1 MAAKRRK
8 KRFLANMKKRLLIAV
23 LLFMA
28 AFVVIVGWIIYL
40 NVKHGAEYREAVMVN
55 QNYTSEPIKYKRGD
69 ILDTNGAVLATSQ
82 KVYDLVLEPF
92 NIVEYEMQKEITINA
107 LIKYFGLTET
117 EIAGYLAD
125 PDSKYKPTDKKGI
138 PYDQVKPYLDYIE
151 TDEGYYVRGVVL
163 EERYT
168 RVYPNGELACHM
180 LGFMT
185 GDDGAYGLEYNYD
198 DTLSGTNG
206 RIYSYYNEEL
216 GKSQEIELPTNGNNI
231 VTSIDSNVQRI
242 VQQNV
247 EKYMNT
253 EGAKNV
259 SVIVMDPKTCHLLAL
274 YNSHNFDPNNAYD
287 LEACKYQFETD
298 EEFRA
303 FLATDSDAA
312 HVEGLENVWHN
323 FTVSDAFEPGSTYK
337 TFTIAGAMEDNVI
350 TPETPLY
357 CDGGEQKDTFYIKC
371 WYADYG
377 THGAETPA
385 DALANSC
392 NDALMQIA
400 VKEGPA
406 IFDKYQKMFGFG
418 AKTNIDIPGE
428 QSSFYI
434 YHEDELNVT
443 ELATSSFGQ
452 GVTCTMIQLCTAFSS
467 VINGGYYYQPSVVK
481 RIEDENGNVVDAMDP
496 VLVRKTISQDVSDEM
511 RKELQGVVENGTGQ
525 KAAVEGYKIGGK
537 TGTAE
542 KLPRG
547 NGKYLISFIGF
558 APVEDPQVVVYV
570 VVDEPK
576 VEDQGNSSAASYLFA
591 DIAKDLFPYLNI
603 YREGDDYKVDVAHAQ
618 DEVAHPIYEGEIP
631 KNDVAGGEEN
641 PYVQEEM
648 EDAPEQ
654 AETPEMIDTDGDGIP
669 DTPAP
674 QEIPDDSYSEDGYS
688 EDEYYEEENWEDT
701 GGEESY
707 DY

>member
-1 MAAKRRK
+1 MAAKK
-8 KRFLANMKKRLLIAV
+8 KTKKFLGNMKKRLLIAV

-28 AFVVIVGWIIYL
+28 AFVVIAGWIVYL
-40 NVKHGAEYREAVMVN
+40 NVKHGAEYKEAVMVN

-69 ILDTNGAVLATSQ
+69 ILDTNGTVLATSQ

-92 NIVEYEMQKEITINA
+92 NIVEYEYQKEITVNA
-107 LIKYFGLTET
+107 LIKYFGLTES
-117 EIAGYLAD
+117 EIAGYLSD
-125 PDSKYKPTDKKGI
+125 PESKYKPTDKKKI
-138 PYDQVKPYLDYIE
+138 PYDVVKPYLDYLE

-168 RVYPNGELACHM
+168 RVYPNGEQACHL

-198 DTLSGTNG
+198 DVLSGTNG

-216 GKSQEIELPTNGNNI
+216 GRSQEIELPTNGNNV
-231 VTSIDSNVQRI
+231 VTSIDINAQKI

-247 EKYMNT
+247 ENYMNT

-259 SVIVMDPKTCHLLAL
+259 SVLVMDPKTCHVIAL
-274 YNSHNFDPNNAYD
+274 YNSHNFDPNDAYD
-287 LEACKYQFETD
+287 LKACRYQFES
-298 EEFRA
+298 EEEYQA

-312 HVEGLENVWHN
+312 HVEALENVWHN
-323 FTVSDAFEPGSTYK
+323 FIVSDAFEPGSTYK
-337 TFTIAGAMEDNVI
+337 TFTISGALEDNVI

-357 CDGGEQKDTFYIKC
+357 CDGGEQKDTYYIKC

-377 THGAETPA
+377 CHGAETPG

-400 VKEGPA
+400 VKEGA
-406 IFDKYQKMFGFG
+406 GTFDKYQKLFGFG
-418 AKTNIDIPGE
+418 AKTRIDIPGE

-434 YHEDELNVT
+434 YHEEDLNVT

-452 GVTCTMIQLCTAFSS
+452 GVTCTMIQLATAFSS
-467 VINGGYYYQPSVVK
+467 VINGGYYYQPSVAK

-496 VLVRKTISQDVSDEM
+496 VLVRKTISADVSEEM
-511 RKELQGVVENGTGQ
+511 RKELQGVVERGTGT
-525 KAAVEGYKIGGK
+525 KAAVEGYAIGGK

-603 YREGDDYKVDVAHAQ
+603 YRAGDEYKVNVANAV
-618 DEVAHPIYEGEIP
+618 DEEAHPIYEGEAP
-631 KNDVAGGEEN
+631 KNDVAGGDEN

-648 EDAPEQ
+648 ADAQ
-654 AETPEMIDTDGDGIP
+654 ETTEELVDTDGDGVP
-669 DTPAP
+669 DTPASQVEWTP
-674 QEIPDDSYSEDGYS
+674 EEESYE
-688 EDEYYEEENWEDT
+688 EEYYEEETWDETWE
-701 GGEESY
+701 E
-707 DY
+707 